1 VVCKTFQRARS
12 KERKAQRRTALLE
25 GTAELVDEVGV
36 DAVSLSAIAKRVG
49 LCKSNVY
56 TYFESRE
63 HILLELLHE
72 DWSAWMADTEMAL
85 VKLAKPGDA
94 VSVARVL
101 TQAFVARPRLCE
113 LASVVTSVL
122 EQNVSEQAIAEFKAQ
137 ALSLGIRAAAMLHA
151 ALPALT
157 LELCAW
163 LLKPTFALVA
173 GLWPMAH
180 PPPAAAKVM
189 QRPEFAMH
197 CTDFERELGRSLELL
212 LRGALQAGD
221 SAARTTA

>member
-1 VVCKTFQRARS
+1 MVCKPFQRARS
-12 KERKAQRRTALLE
+12 AERKAQRRRALLE
-25 GTAELVDEVGV
+25 ATAELVDEAGVG
-36 DAVSLSAIAKRVG
+36 AVSLSAIARRVG
-49 LCKSNVY
+49 LCKSNIY

-63 HILLELLHE
+63 HILLELLHD
-72 DWSAWMADTEMAL
+72 DWSAWTADTEVAL
-85 VKLAKPGDA
+85 VKLERPADA
-94 VSVARVL
+94 ATVAQLL
-101 TQAFVARPRLCE
+101 TRSFIARPRLCQ

-122 EQNVSEQAIAEFKAQ
+122 EKNVSEDAIVEFKTR

-151 ALPALT
+151 TLPALE

-189 QRPEFAMH
+189 ERPEFAVH
-197 CTDFERELGRSLELL
+197 ITDFERELGRSLELL
-212 LRGALQAGD
+212 LRGAIQGE
-221 SAARTTA
+221 SSPR